1 MQLVLLR
8 RAAQRLAGPI
18 LAAQGNTPNA
28 CSTNSSKPHAE
39 GCQIQLVLLRRA
51 AQRLAGPILAA
62 QGNTPNACPTNSTTF
77 LCCTRKCKRLLYRP
91 QACMVRIHVQLVLL
105 KDAVKQLDDP
115 FLVVVVGEF
124 NSGKSSVINS
134 LLGKKFLAEGI
145 LPTTNEISI
154 LKYSD
159 EEGAETR
166 VEQQADGLYVKSFPS
181 KLLEEM
187 HIVDTPGTNVILER
201 QQRLTEEYVPRAD
214 LVLFVMSVDRAF
226 SESEVRF
233 LDYIRQWRKKVV
245 FVINKADMLTSPQE
259 VEQVKSFVSNN
270 AARVL
275 KLDHPPVIAVS
286 SRSAMRAKEAAM
298 KGDPSGSGLS
308 CDSALLAQNPDW
320 ESSGFAAFE
329 RLIYN
334 FLVGT
339 SSQHQGSAQDPV
351 LSGTGEGV
359 RLKLQTPL
367 FVADAL
373 IGAAG
378 QRLQAELSAVK
389 AELAAVR
396 MVSQQLARF
405 RVDMEKD
412 ALAQRQLLQK
422 VLSTATSRTDAFI
435 DRTLALSNASQLAA
449 YITGGKAKE
458 NLTGK
463 SLEKFEAE
471 AVGTSFERLKE
482 AVEEHSRWLVTNCE
496 AQLSYYQSFVQQ
508 RIQEAEASGRPL
520 PQRASAAPS
529 AILSAASSNV
539 LQIGGLNPPPKPA
552 ASAASPAAQ
561 GQLQL
566 TGDDE
571 ALSTN
576 PATMSQAAAAADDYV
591 QQLTLARQKGLGS
604 AALVWKTVEGFD
616 MRAAVTLLDEEIR
629 EAVLGTATTAVG
641 APAAGLVA
649 TSIISNTLEDFLV
662 MGMASLAA
670 YASVLNLPLR
680 RAEIKGKVAKLAG
693 NFVEAVQGRM
703 QAQVNEAVDF
713 SVKAIET
720 AVTPLEEV
728 SAEEVARL
736 EAMEAQR
743 LVLIDAVRELQR
755 RVANLE

>member
-1 MQLVLLR
+1 VAGR
-8 RAAQRLAGPI
+8 TGWAQRL
-18 LAAQGNTPNA
+18 L
-28 CSTNSSKPHAE
+28 SAE
-39 GCQIQLVLLRRA
+39 KGALLEEERRA
-51 AQRLAGPILAA
+51 LARVLG
-62 QGNTPNACPTNSTTF
+62 F
-77 LCCTRKCKRLLYRP
+77 LREVVPDLP
-91 QACMVRIHVQLVLL
+91 EIVLL
-105 KDAVKQLDDP
+105 KDAVKQLDEP

-166 VEQQADGLYVKSFPS
+166 VVQQADGLYVKSFPS

-259 VEQVKSFVSNN
+259 VEQVKSFVSDN

-298 KGDPSGSGLS
+298 KSDPSGKGLS
-308 CDSALLAQNPDW
+308 CDAALLAQNPDW

-329 RLIYN
+329 RLIYA
-334 FLVGT
+334 FLVG
-339 SSQHQGSAQDPV
+339 SGSQHQGSSEDPL

-378 QRLQAELSAVK
+378 QRLQAELSAAK
-389 AELAAVR
+389 ADLAAVR
-396 MVSQQLARF
+396 MVSQQLSRF
-405 RVDMEKD
+405 RADMEKD
-412 ALAQRQLLQK
+412 ASAQRQMLLK

-508 RIQEAEASGRPL
+508 RIHEAEAAGRPL
-520 PQRASAAPS
+520 PQKASTAPS

-539 LQIGGLNPPPKPA
+539 LQIGGLNPPTPD
-552 ASAASPAAQ
+552 ASATSPAAQ

-566 TGDDE
+566 TGDNE
-571 ALSTN
+571 ALSAN

-662 MGMASLAA
+662 MGMAGMAA

-693 NFVEAVQGRM
+693 NFVEVVQGRM
-703 QAQVNEAVDF
+703 ETQVNEAVDF

-720 AVTPLEEV
+720 AVAPLEEV
-728 SAEEVARL
+728 TAEEVARL

-743 LVLIDAVRELQR
+743 LVLIDAIRELQR
-755 RVANLE
+755 QAANLE